1 MEFKQLEAFVSV
13 AEEGSFSGAAK
24 RMFLTQPT
32 VSTHIAALE
41 KEMKVK
47 LFERTTKHLSLT
59 EDGRQLFK
67 LASRMI
73 ELKKAMQ
80 DYCRDAGEERIRMG
94 ASTIPSGYLL
104 PAVTEKFIRKN
115 KDCRII
121 MKYGN
126 SREIEEMV
134 CDGTVSFGVIG
145 KKSER
150 NELESHFLC
159 KDELVITV
167 PANNRF
173 ERILRSKDPREKVLA
188 ALLKNPVILRE
199 DGSGTGFAAERLIET
214 AGSGKVIMRSND
226 QEAIKH
232 MVAGG
237 TGISIMSAYAAA
249 DMVETGKI
257 LTYPVGGEAPRS
269 FYIIFRKDVQLKE
282 ADRRYIELALG
293 TYAEGKVSPK
303 VTNEVL

>member
-1 MEFKQLEAFVSV
+1 MELKQLEAFVSV
-13 AEEGSFSGAAK
+13 VEEGGFSGAAK

-32 VSTHIAALE
+32 ISTHIATLE

-59 EDGRQLFK
+59 EDGRQLFG
-67 LASRMI
+67 LASRML

-80 DYCRDAGEERIRMG
+80 EYSRDAGKERICLG

-104 PAVTEKFIRKN
+104 PAVTEKFIRKH
-115 KDCRII
+115 KDCHIT

-150 NELESHFLC
+150 NNLESQLLW
-159 KDELVITV
+159 KDELVIAV
-167 PANNRF
+167 PANTRF
-173 ERILRSKDPREKVLA
+173 ERLLRSKEPREKVLA

-199 DGSGTGFAAERLIET
+199 DGSGTGFAAERLLDT

-237 TGISIMSAYAAA
+237 SGVSIMSTYAAA
-249 DMVETGKI
+249 DMVENGKM
-257 LTYPVGGEAPRS
+257 LTYPIGGEAPRS
-269 FYIIFRKDVQLKE
+269 FYIIFRRDAQLKE
-282 ADRRYIELALG
+282 AEREYIELALRE
-293 TYAEGKVSPK
+293 YRE
-303 VTNEVL
+303 

>member
-1 MEFKQLEAFVSV
+1 MELKQLEAFVSV
-13 AEEGSFSGAAK
+13 VEEGSFSGAAK

-32 VSTHIAALE
+32 ISTHIATLE

-59 EDGRQLFK
+59 EDGRQLFG
-67 LASRMI
+67 LASRML

-80 DYCRDAGEERIRMG
+80 DYSRDAGKDRICLG

-104 PAVTEKFIRKN
+104 PAVTEKFIRKH
-115 KDCRII
+115 KDCRIV

-150 NELESHFLC
+150 NELESQFLC
-159 KDELVITV
+159 KDELVIAV

-173 ERILRSKDPREKVLA
+173 ERLLKSKAPRDKVLA
-188 ALLKNPVILRE
+188 MLLKNPVILRE
-199 DGSGTGFAAERLIET
+199 DGSGTGFAAERLLDT

-237 TGISIMSAYAAA
+237 AGVSIMSAYAAT
-249 DMVETGKI
+249 DMVEGGKM
-257 LTYPVGGEAPRS
+257 LTYPIGGEAPRS
-269 FYIIFRKDVQLKE
+269 FYIIFRKDAQLKE
-282 ADRRYIELALG
+282 ADREYIELALREY
-293 TYAEGKVSPK
+293 TE
-303 VTNEVL
+303 

>member
-1 MEFKQLEAFVSV
+1 MELKQLEAFVSV
-13 AEEGSFSGAAK
+13 VEEGGFSGAAK

-32 VSTHIAALE
+32 ISTHIATLE

-59 EDGRQLFK
+59 EDGRQLFG
-67 LASRMI
+67 LASRML

-80 DYCRDAGEERIRMG
+80 EYSRDAGKERICLG

-104 PAVTEKFIRKN
+104 PAVTEKFIRKH
-115 KDCRII
+115 KDCHIT

-150 NELESHFLC
+150 NNLESQLLW
-159 KDELVITV
+159 KDELVIAV
-167 PANNRF
+167 PANTRF
-173 ERILRSKDPREKVLA
+173 ERLLRSKEPREKVLA

-199 DGSGTGFAAERLIET
+199 DGSGTGFAAERLLDT

-237 TGISIMSAYAAA
+237 AGVSIMSTYAAA
-249 DMVETGKI
+249 DMVENGKM
-257 LTYPVGGEAPRS
+257 LTYPIGGEAPRS
-269 FYIIFRKDVQLKE
+269 FYIIFRRDAQLKE
-282 ADRRYIELALG
+282 AEREYIELALRE
-293 TYAEGKVSPK
+293 YRE
-303 VTNEVL
+303 